1 MPSVD
6 KADLFLAAVI
16 IDVISGP
23 ARADIFE
30 RERPHLWRSTR
41 ATYPYGE
48 DRGVASGIFSC
59 FKNHPNLEP

>member
-23 ARADIFE
+23 DIFE

-59 FKNHPNLEP
+59 SKNHPNLEP